1 MPATD
6 NWSANWCA
14 DKFKHE
20 HVLQV
25 RVIEDNLVEL
35 EVEEVGRVLVA
46 TMSLP
51 VVSLADVPP
60 TALRP
65 DVQFLLNISKDALFQ
80 GDLINYADRVPMGVG
95 GVGDLLRAINK
106 KELRKYF
113 APERSFI
120 LRALSQ
126 HDAVAG
132 VEMLNNYTYLI
143 HRRALGAYQVLVVT
157 EYDVTAEVVRAA
169 LQKFG
174 HSRTIL
180 ANNPSGKVT
189 PEAKEAAKSAGVRI
203 VTISQ
208 LLGALNS

>member
-14 DKFKHE
+14 DKLKHE
-20 HVLQV
+20 HVSQV
-25 RVIEDNLVEL
+25 RVVEDNLVEL
-35 EVEEVGRVLVA
+35 EIEEMGKVLAA

-51 VVSLADVPP
+51 AVSLADVPP

-65 DVQFLLNISKDALFQ
+65 DVQFLLNISKDALFR
-80 GDLINYADRVPMGVG
+80 GDLIKYADRVPMGVG

-106 KELRKYF
+106 KELRRYTT
-113 APERSFI
+113 PERGFI

-126 HDAVAG
+126 HDAVSG

-143 HRRALGAYQVLVVT
+143 HRHALGAYQVLVVT
-157 EYDVTAEVVRAA
+157 EYDVTAEVVRAT

-180 ANNPSGKVT
+180 ANNPNGKVT
-189 PEAKEAAKSAGVRI
+189 PEAKEAAKNAGVRI
-203 VTISQ
+203 VTFSQ
-208 LLGALNS
+208 FLGALNS